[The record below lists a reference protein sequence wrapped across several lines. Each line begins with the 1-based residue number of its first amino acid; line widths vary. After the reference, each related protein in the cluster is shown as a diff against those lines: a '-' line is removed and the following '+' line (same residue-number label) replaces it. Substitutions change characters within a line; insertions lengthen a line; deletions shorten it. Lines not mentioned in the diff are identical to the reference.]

1 MDANLFKI
9 RLLSKQVRVLT
20 NEHGVRKILFLL
32 ISRIVRVTLVMV
44 SLPIVPLLRISNRIY
59 PVKLVNIRSKE
70 IGHFVA
76 DTEYYLRR
84 TSLKANPVFLLGY
97 FGKFISN
104 KQWAKMVKRHFLVNG
119 CFRYLAV
126 ANRLFSGAEKYEF
139 ELLDGEGGFRG
150 QFGIVPHTI
159 PQIRFLDDENKG
171 GWEYLDSCGIREKDK
186 YICL

>member
-1 MDANLFKI
+1 MDARLFKI
-9 RLLSKQVRVLT
+9 KLLSKQVREFT

-32 ISRIVRVTLVMV
+32 ISRIVRITLVMA

-97 FGKFISN
+97 FGKGISN
-104 KQWAKMVKRHFLVNG
+104 KQWAK
-119 CFRYLAV
+119 
-126 ANRLFSGAEKYEF
+126 
-139 ELLDGEGGFRG
+139 
-150 QFGIVPHTI
+150 
-159 PQIRFLDDENKG
+159 
-171 GWEYLDSCGIREKDK
+171 W
-186 YICL
+186 